1 MNKKSH
7 ILEQYQQL
15 DEVLLTSEF
24 TFGFELEAILGYD
37 TDMYYSCDAD
47 SHGESRETYNNI
59 NDYIDGLL
67 LKGVNSKMAKTL
79 MGQSHTHADASLI
92 ADDDNG
98 SDIPFEYS
106 SPIIPCTP
114 NWFGNVIKT
123 LEYLKEEGVYTNK
136 SCGFHTHIRFGNMN
150 ERDVIWIYCNLAN
163 DYNFLQTIYELNGN
177 KLFSNEYANYD
188 SIIALG
194 DAISDKNYLRI
205 LKYLNT
211 EKYRAIR
218 IHPQGTLEWR
228 GPRGCLEHDLKY
240 IRNFFKLLYS
250 FIKKVREYMDS
261 DTLTGTNITKK
272 EFFENLKKEKP
283 ESNNNTE
290 FISGSKD
297 INLKSADRKNRL
309 RKETISKLSSLVK
322 ENPKILFNLAK
333 YYPKKFHILFSK
345 LNLDSQIDLINNIL
359 NSDYFVSMNIE
370 DKKNFINNSLGLSYM
385 EPQDIQLFGLSKY
398 VDENGIKR
406 LLSKDDLNLKQ
417 IYYIILIMK
426 ENGMLKSLRQI
437 EEMIY
442 KVMDMGGFSIMGY
455 FSAFIDKNYM
465 EPPMVSIIGERNLA
479 KLSLFV
485 VNACRVLG
493 LYDQYLVSDYDDEI
507 MYIKDIVKKYNLEEQ
522 WDKIII
528 SLCDR
533 NTFFY
538 KLLINP
544 LKIEQLLY
552 MVNSDRSFYDR
563 LSAEDKKRIRAYL

>member
-47 SHGESRETYNNI
+47 SHGESHETYNNI

-67 LKGVNSKMAKTL
+67 LKDVNSKMSKTL
-79 MGQSHTHADASLI
+79 MGQSHTHSDSSLI

-123 LEYLKEEGVYTNK
+123 LEYLKKDGVYTNK
-136 SCGFHTHIRFGNMN
+136 SCGFHTHIRFDNMN
-150 ERDVIWIYCNLAN
+150 ERDVIWIYCNLAS
-163 DYNFLQTIYELNGN
+163 DYDFLSTIYELNGN

-188 SIIALG
+188 NIIALG
-194 DAISDKNYLRI
+194 DAISDKNYSSI

-240 IRNFFKLLYS
+240 IRDFFKLLYS
-250 FIKKVREYMDS
+250 FIKKVRVYMDS
-261 DTLTGTNITKK
+261 DTLAGTNITKK

-297 INLKSADRKNRL
+297 INLKSTDRKNRL

-333 YYPKKFHILFSK
+333 DNPIKFNNFFNR
-345 LNLDSQIDLINNIL
+345 LNLISKEDFIINIL

-370 DKKNFINNSLGLSYM
+370 DKKNFVNGIVLNNMEPKVIYYLGL
-385 EPQDIQLFGLSKY
+385 GKY
-398 VDENGIKR
+398 IDENGIKQ
-406 LLSKDDLNLKQ
+406 LLSINDLNILH
-417 IYYIILIMK
+417 IYYIICIMT
-426 ENGMLKSLRQI
+426 ENGILKSLKQI

-442 KVMDMGGFSIMGY
+442 RCMGMGNFTINMY
-455 FSAFIDKNYM
+455 VTFFVDKNHM
-465 EPPMVSIIGERNLA
+465 NPPMVSIIGEENLA

-485 VNACRVLG
+485 IKAFKVLG
-493 LYDQYLVSDYDDEI
+493 LHNSYLFEDNSI
-507 MYIKDIVKKYNLEEQ
+507 MYMKDIVKKYNLDEQ
-522 WDKIII
+522 WDKIIT
-528 SLCDR
+528 SLLYQ
-533 NTFFY
+533 NSNLY
-538 KLLINP
+538 VLLINP

-552 MVNSDRSFYDR
+552 MVNSDRSFYNR